1 MVEKEGDA
9 MSVRFTTRRDFDC
22 GNYVN
27 EWSVFVVDPSGRH
40 IPELQ
45 FDLNDSAK
53 AEAICAAMNKAIEYL
68 QPAYQG
74 WKR

>member
-1 MVEKEGDA
+1 
-9 MSVRFTTRRDFDC
+9 MSVTFTTRRDFDC

-27 EWSVFVVDPSGRH
+27 EWSVAVVDPAGRS
-40 IPELQ
+40 IPELRFHLQ
-45 FDLNDSAK
+45 DSEK